1 MENHTNIDSQI
12 LMSLLNMKIRSE
24 EVMYELLY
32 TVRVSIIST
41 E

>member
-1 MENHTNIDSQI
+1 MKNHTNIDSQI
-12 LMSLLNMKIRSE
+12 LISLLNMKMRSE

-32 TVRVSIIST
+32 TVGVSIIST